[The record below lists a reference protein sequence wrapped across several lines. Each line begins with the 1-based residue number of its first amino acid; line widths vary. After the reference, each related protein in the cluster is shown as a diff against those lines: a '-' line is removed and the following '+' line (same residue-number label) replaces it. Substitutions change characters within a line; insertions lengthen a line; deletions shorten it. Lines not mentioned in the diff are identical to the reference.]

1 MGTVSIPLSSEDEA
15 VLRRVASA
23 NSVTDSQAA
32 AAGLH
37 AYLKFESEQIAKIRA
52 GLDAADRGE
61 FVPDSE
67 MDSFFAMHGAQI
79 SEVDSLTV
87 RLRQFRAEQRT
98 GFELREAI
106 ESGRD

>member
-15 VLRRVASA
+15 VLHRIASVNRVS
-23 NSVTDSQAA
+23 DSEAA

-61 FVPDSE
+61 FVSDAE
-67 MDSFFAMHGAQI
+67 MSAFFARHGA
-79 SEVDSLTV
+79 EN
-87 RLRQFRAEQRT
+87 
-98 GFELREAI
+98 
-106 ESGRD
+106 